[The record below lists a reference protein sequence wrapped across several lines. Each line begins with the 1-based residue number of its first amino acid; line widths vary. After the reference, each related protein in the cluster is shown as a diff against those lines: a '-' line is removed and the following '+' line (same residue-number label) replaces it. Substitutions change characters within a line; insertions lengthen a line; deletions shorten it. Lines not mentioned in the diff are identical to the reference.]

1 MRPVKSRALAVSA
14 SLSAAALVATP
25 PIDLAN
31 AAPPGGWHV
40 FVYIVNDSEG
50 QLPYGQ
56 DIDEMLAA
64 SQTGID
70 FTVYLDSSDTAG
82 AGHVT
87 NAVANTNDALIIEIS
102 GGTLA
107 VTQSLGELD
116 SGNPDTLSWFLAQG
130 LLAHQSAQNAL
141 VVWDHGAGWN
151 GVGFDEDVS
160 ASGSRRG
167 SSLDSADLAL
177 ALERGLAA
185 AGREKLDLL
194 VYDACLMASFDT
206 IGSARGHADY
216 VIASEEVIPGLGLDY
231 GAWEVLTRPGVDPAT
246 IFDVVATTYE
256 AEVAAAMPGS
266 EQDFTLSMFDVNQTD
281 AIEAAIRQFAT
292 AAVADVV
299 VNPDPVRAGGDVG
312 APLRRVG

>member
-1 MRPVKSRALAVSA
+1 MKSRALAVSA
-14 SLSAAALVATP
+14 SLSAAALVAAP

-116 SGNPDTLSWFLAQG
+116 SGDPDTLAWFLAQG
-130 LLAHQSAQNAL
+130 LLAHQSA
-141 VVWDHGAGWN
+141 H
-151 GVGFDEDVS
+151 
-160 ASGSRRG
+160 
-167 SSLDSADLAL
+167 
-177 ALERGLAA
+177 ERA
-185 AGREKLDLL
+185 
-194 VYDACLMASFDT
+194 
-206 IGSARGHADY
+206 
-216 VIASEEVIPGLGLDY
+216 
-231 GAWEVLTRPGVDPAT
+231 
-246 IFDVVATTYE
+246 
-256 AEVAAAMPGS
+256 
-266 EQDFTLSMFDVNQTD
+266 
-281 AIEAAIRQFAT
+281 
-292 AAVADVV
+292 
-299 VNPDPVRAGGDVG
+299 
-312 APLRRVG
+312 RRVGPRCRLERRRLRRRRQRFRLSPGQLARLGRSSRWPSNAAWPQPAGRSSTCSSTTRA